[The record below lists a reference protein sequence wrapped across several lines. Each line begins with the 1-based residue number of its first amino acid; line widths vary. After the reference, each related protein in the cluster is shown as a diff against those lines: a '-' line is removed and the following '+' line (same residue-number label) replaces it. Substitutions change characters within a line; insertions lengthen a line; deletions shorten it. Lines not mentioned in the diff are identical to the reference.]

1 MIDSS
6 MAILVTSPS
15 GVAAMAVTA
24 TIILGIFRPTN
35 AFSSCPLARPLLR
48 GRSVVPRSSLRFAA
62 NHSND
67 EEKDDPELLS
77 CDMSTNPSVLNWN
90 LESLLSSDPSMDAR
104 FIPLMT
110 VYDAAAK
117 AAAEKATGDEN
128 ETSMR
133 PNNSDAEDPPSHA
146 PSRLHTNPV
155 DQTLAPLRSLNHNGP
170 LPPSVAPYR
179 MFVREYNR
187 DMGHDGRFTVFDEDD
202 TKSPPLPSLQSD
214 VVFSMDDPLA
224 FIRDSLSYI
233 GGGASTWNSNEDREA
248 VVFIPGLHTTH
259 DPGTANDHSDELPS
273 TAQLRSSPDRL
284 KYISQVLDGLPMAQ
298 IHTGTHI
305 DQGSLDVELT
315 SDTISS
321 LLSFDLLSEEFRKNL
336 SLLSMNGTSSSPP
349 KKAHY
354 RLRARDLDI
363 LHSVLSR
370 AGSFGSPSLSR
381 DIGDKYLGSDSR
393 GLKDTLIRLIDI
405 AVRSVRE
412 EQSLASS
419 SSSSP
424 SPSPHLVL
432 ITYSATSNVLMS
444 ALSEWKNR
452 VTTPIYESPHLL
464 SDNESTK
471 ASCRDGIGV
480 GVDESSDRDNLERKL
495 FSEEEVELLLHK
507 ALTVVTISAL
517 SRGFVDGP
525 AYIHVSMNDDPL
537 AASLGISKSN
547 PEGGGK
553 DAVILQALSPYLID
567 DEDDTGNDT
576 DSPGTGSVLAKD
588 GKNSSIFKNDAHNI
602 DSCVIQYLSLVRRI
616 NGVTSFREMYNVG
629 IDDSDTKK
637 LDISTSLF
645 AIDYRSVGQ
654 LIMPPC
660 IDTDLIPAMI
670 RATGGERWLWNPGF
684 QLGEGGVDGFDSPLP
699 SLECAQAEL
708 ENQLGYNAYDE
719 IVENCCHK

>member
-1 MIDSS
+1 M
-6 MAILVTSPS
+6 V
-15 GVAAMAVTA
+15 VTA
-24 TIILGIFRPTN
+24 TIILGSFHSAN
-35 AFSSCPLARPLLR
+35 AFSSCLLARPLLR
-48 GRSVVPRSSLRFAA
+48 GQSIVPRPFLRFAA
-62 NHSND
+62 SHSDD

-77 CDMSTNPSVLNWN
+77 CNMSTDPSVLNWN
-90 LESLLSSDPSMDAR
+90 LESLLSSDPSMDAK

-117 AAAEKATGDEN
+117 AAAEKATMDQN
-128 ETSMR
+128 VASVR
-133 PNNSDAEDPPSHA
+133 PDNSDTERPPSHA
-146 PSRLHTNPV
+146 PSRLPTNPA
-155 DQTLAPLRSLNHNGP
+155 DQNRASLQSLNHDGP

-187 DMGHDGRFTVFDEDD
+187 DMGHDGRFTVFAEDD
-202 TKSPPLPSLQSD
+202 TKSSPLPSLQSD

-224 FIRDSLSYI
+224 FIRDSLSCT
-233 GGGASTWNSNEDREA
+233 GGGTSTWNWNEDREA

-259 DPGTANDHSDELPS
+259 DPGTDNDHSDELPS
-273 TAQLRSSPDRL
+273 TAQQRSSPDRL

-321 LLSFDLLSEEFRKNL
+321 LLSFGLLSDEFQKNL

-354 RLRARDLDI
+354 HLRARDLDI
-363 LHSVLSR
+363 LHAVLSR

-381 DIGDKYLGSDSR
+381 DLGDKYLGSDSK

-412 EQSLASS
+412 EQSLALSS

-452 VTTPIYESPHLL
+452 VTTPIDDSSQLL

-471 ASCRDGIGV
+471 ATCRDGVGV
-480 GVDESSDRDNLERKL
+480 GVDENGDGDNLERKL
-495 FSEEEVELLLHK
+495 FSEEEAELLLHK
-507 ALTVVTISAL
+507 ALTVVTVSAL

-567 DEDDTGNDT
+567 DEDDTGSDT
-576 DSPGTGSVLAKD
+576 DSPGAGSALAKD
-588 GKNSSIFKNDAHNI
+588 GKNSSIYKNDAHNI

-629 IDDSDTKK
+629 IDDSDSKK

-654 LIMPPC
+654 LIIPPC

-699 SLECAQAEL
+699 SLEYAQAEL

-719 IVENCCHK
+719 IVENCCHQ